1 MVSMSEIDRIN
12 NLMKYIKKEKPE
24 IYQQISAAIR
34 NMTNDGDQDRQ
45 DNEVKDLVLNSV
57 KGN

>member
-1 MVSMSEIDRIN
+1 MSEIDRIN

-24 IYQQISAAIR
+24 IYQQISGAIR
-34 NMTNDGDQDRQ
+34 NMTNDGDQDKQ